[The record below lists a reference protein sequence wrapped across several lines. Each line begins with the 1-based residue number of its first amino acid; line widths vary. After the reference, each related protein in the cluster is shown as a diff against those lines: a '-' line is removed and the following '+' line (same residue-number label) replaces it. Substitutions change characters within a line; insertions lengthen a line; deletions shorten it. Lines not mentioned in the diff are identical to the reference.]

1 MYLYY
6 KKQGKSLYM
15 EDIYVQPQQRRK
27 GVGLSLLRSVSQ
39 VCLPQQS
46 SSMKK
51 WIKKLSS
58 LGSTR
63 GKLSSIEFFCFKLEL
78 AIHWVLQIFGGIEF
92 DWKRRLALFSDESM
106 RNGTTSKTRSIYR
119 YLITECIIGRQSQ
132 SLLRSQLGIGSFKV
146 NIFNKGII

>member
-1 MYLYY
+1 MGGVLTNKLIYY

-51 WIKKLSS
+51 
-58 LGSTR
+58 
-63 GKLSSIEFFCFKLEL
+63 
-78 AIHWVLQIFGGIEF
+78 
-92 DWKRRLALFSDESM
+92 
-106 RNGTTSKTRSIYR
+106 
-119 YLITECIIGRQSQ
+119 
-132 SLLRSQLGIGSFKV
+132 
-146 NIFNKGII
+146 